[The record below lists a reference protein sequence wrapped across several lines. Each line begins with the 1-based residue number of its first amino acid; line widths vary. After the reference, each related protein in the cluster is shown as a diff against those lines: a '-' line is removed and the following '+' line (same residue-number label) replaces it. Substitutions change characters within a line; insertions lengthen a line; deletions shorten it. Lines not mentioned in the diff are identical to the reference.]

1 MEAGGEGGVAAP
13 AIMHGSGRRGNGV
26 WSAAEEILCL
36 EVLSIQFQAK
46 GMLKGRPAV
55 EHTVSFDS

>member
-1 MEAGGEGGVAAP
+1 MLAGMERSVAE
-13 AIMHGSGRRGNGV
+13 RNGIAV
-26 WSAAEEILCL
+26 LCL